1 MLGPWEGTEIPLYG
15 FAMKPFP
22 KIEDENELRAPT
34 NSASKLAGANYLNY
48 HLAGR
53 ARNKPCEF
61 LGFQTV
67 GFRLFMSHCLR
78 IPIICL
84 RLILVFRT
92 KLNLINDLLSQ
103 PNQLL
108 IPLYHLQFPYPNN
121 PTPHDRT

>member
-1 MLGPWEGTEIPLYG
+1 MMGLSGIENLPFAYVILVPLAGTEIPLYA

-34 NSASKLAGANYLNY
+34 NSASTLAGANYLNY

-67 GFRLFMSHCLR
+67 GFRLFYESLSTHSDKLPQTDSS
-78 IPIICL
+78 IPGE
-84 RLILVFRT
+84 VEV
-92 KLNLINDLLSQ
+92 DQ
-103 PNQLL
+103 
-108 IPLYHLQFPYPNN
+108 
-121 PTPHDRT
+121 

>member
-1 MLGPWEGTEIPLYG
+1 MMGLSGIENLPFAYVILVPLAGTEIPLYA

-34 NSASKLAGANYLNY
+34 DSASTLAGANYLNY

-78 IPIICL
+78 IPISCL
-84 RLILVFRT
+84 RLILVFRA
-92 KLNLINDLLSQ
+92 KLKLINDLLSE
-103 PNQLL
+103 PN
-108 IPLYHLQFPYPNN
+108 
-121 PTPHDRT
+121 